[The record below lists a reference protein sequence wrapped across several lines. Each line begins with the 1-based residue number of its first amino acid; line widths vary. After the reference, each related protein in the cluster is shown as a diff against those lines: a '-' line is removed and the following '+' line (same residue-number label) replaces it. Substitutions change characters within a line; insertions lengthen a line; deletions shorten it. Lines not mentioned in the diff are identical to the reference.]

1 MNALFY
7 IFCFC
12 IFTDLSVTGGT
23 LEISGTVT
31 IYFVGGRKLM
41 ALQAGSG
48 GETQEEADWEGTF
61 ELEVN
66 LSTGKEPI
74 TESSSIHKFLYI
86 YV

>member
-1 MNALFY
+1 MLFSTY
-7 IFCFC
+7 FVSAF
-12 IFTDLSVTGGT
+12 FTDLSVTGGT

-41 ALQAGSG
+41 TLQAGSG